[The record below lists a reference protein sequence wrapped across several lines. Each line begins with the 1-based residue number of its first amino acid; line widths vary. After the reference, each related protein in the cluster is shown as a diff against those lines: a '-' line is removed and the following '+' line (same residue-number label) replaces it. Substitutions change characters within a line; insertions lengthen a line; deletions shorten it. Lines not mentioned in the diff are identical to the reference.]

1 MDSLFENFG
10 FLLTEKQ
17 RDLFEKYYEILI
29 FYNEKFNITAITEKR
44 EVYIKHF
51 IDSLLGAKFI
61 NGNFIDVGSGGG
73 FPALPVK
80 ILKPEL
86 KATLLDA
93 TEKKCGFLRETVK
106 ELGLKDVNVLC
117 GRAEDLAREKN
128 YRENFDC
135 CIARAVAPM
144 PVLTEYCLPFV
155 KKGGKFVAYKAADA
169 EKEISDAENAVKILG
184 GNIETVEKTDL
195 FGNTRTVIVIN
206 KKKNTPEKY
215 PRVNSRIKKD
225 PL

>member
-10 FLLTEKQ
+10 FRLTEKQ
-17 RDLFEKYYEILI
+17 RILFEKYYEILI

-51 IDSLLGAKFI
+51 IDSLLGAKLI

-106 ELGLKDVNVLC
+106 ELGIKDVTVIC
-117 GRAEDLAREKN
+117 DRAENLAREKN
-128 YRENFDC
+128 YRESFDC
-135 CIARAVAPM
+135 CISRAVAAL

-169 EKEISDAENAVKILG
+169 EKEISAAASAINILG
-184 GNIETVEKTDL
+184 GKLETVEKTDL
-195 FGNTRTVIVIN
+195 FGNTRAVIVIN
-206 KKKNTPEKY
+206 KEKNTPEQY

>member
-1 MDSLFENFG
+1 MKDFFKVYG
-10 FLLTEKQ
+10 FDISDYQAE
-17 RDLFEKYYEILI
+17 LFEKYYEILI

-44 EVYIKHF
+44 EVFIKHF

-106 ELGLKDVNVLC
+106 ELGIKDVTVIC
-117 GRAEDLAREKN
+117 DRAENLAREKN
-128 YRENFDC
+128 YRESFDC
-135 CIARAVAPM
+135 CISRAVAAL

-169 EKEISDAENAVKILG
+169 EKEISAAASAINILG
-184 GNIETVEKTDL
+184 GKLETVEKTDL
-195 FGNTRTVIVIN
+195 FGNTRAVIVIN
-206 KKKNTPEKY
+206 KEKNTPEQY

>member
-1 MDSLFENFG
+1 MDFLFENFG
-10 FLLTEKQ
+10 FRLTEKQ
-17 RDLFEKYYEILI
+17 RILFEKYYEILI

-106 ELGLKDVNVLC
+106 ELGIKDVSVIC
-117 GRAEDLAREKN
+117 DRAENLAREKN
-128 YRENFDC
+128 YRESFDC
-135 CIARAVAPM
+135 CISRAVAAL
-144 PVLTEYCLPFV
+144 PVLTEYCLTFV

-169 EKEISDAENAVKILG
+169 EKEISAAASAINILG
-184 GNIETVEKTDL
+184 GKLETVEKTDL

>member
-10 FLLTEKQ
+10 FRLTEKQ
-17 RDLFEKYYEILI
+17 RILFEKYYEILI

-44 EVYIKHF
+44 EVFIKHF

-106 ELGLKDVNVLC
+106 ELGIKDVTVIC
-117 GRAEDLAREKN
+117 DRAENLAREKN
-128 YRENFDC
+128 YRESFDC
-135 CIARAVAPM
+135 CISRAVAAL

-169 EKEISDAENAVKILG
+169 EKEISAAASAINILG
-184 GNIETVEKTDL
+184 GKLETVEKTDL
-195 FGNTRTVIVIN
+195 FSNTRAVIVIN
-206 KKKNTPEKY
+206 KEKNTPEQY
-215 PRVNSRIKKD
+215 PRVNSKIKKD

>member
-10 FLLTEKQ
+10 FRLTEKQ
-17 RDLFEKYYEILI
+17 RILFEKYYEILI

-44 EVYIKHF
+44 EVFIKHF
-51 IDSLLGAKFI
+51 IDSLLGSKFI

-106 ELGLKDVNVLC
+106 ELGIKDVTVIC
-117 GRAEDLAREKN
+117 DRAENLAREKN
-128 YRENFDC
+128 YRESFDC
-135 CIARAVAPM
+135 CISRAVAAL

-169 EKEISDAENAVKILG
+169 EKEISAAASAINILG
-184 GNIETVEKTDL
+184 GKLETVEKTDL
-195 FGNTRTVIVIN
+195 FSNTRAVIVIN
-206 KKKNTPEKY
+206 KEKNTPEQY
-215 PRVNSRIKKD
+215 PRVNSKIKKD